1 METHAELTKR
11 ILKKVRQ
18 VEIKTN
24 RMVTDALAGAYHSIF
39 KGQGMDFEEVRE
51 YTPGDDIRSIDWN
64 VTAKMD
70 RPFIKKFR
78 EERELTIMLLID
90 LSASGDFGSVN
101 DSKREVAAELASVL
115 AFSATKNNDK
125 VGLILFTDKIEAF
138 IPPKKGRFHVLR
150 IIREVLFFKP
160 KNKGTDVTHALNY
173 FNRVIKKKSVAFL
186 ISDFLQEKDGHLPKL
201 DSWKED
207 ERREP
212 LIKCLETTA
221 NRHDLICVV
230 LTDPREFSLPR
241 IGIIT
246 LEDSETG
253 EQIELDTFNNVVR
266 NHYEAENLRRIGT
279 LEKTFIQKGI
289 DTLSISTEKSYIPT
303 LRSFLQ
309 KRLRQRKH

>member
-1 METHAELTKR
+1 MENQSELTKK

-24 RMVTDALAGAYHSIF
+24 RMVTDAMAGAYHSIF

-51 YTPGDDIRSIDWN
+51 YTPGDDVRSIDWN

-70 RPFIKKFR
+70 RPFIKKFK

-90 LSASGDFGSVN
+90 LSASGDFGSVSE
-101 DSKREVAAELASVL
+101 SKREIAAELASVL

-125 VGLILFTDKIEAF
+125 VGLILFTDEIEAF

-150 IIREVLFFKP
+150 IIREILFFKP
-160 KNKGTDVTHALNY
+160 RKKGTDIIHALDY
-173 FNRVIKKKSVAFL
+173 FNRVIKKKSVTFL
-186 ISDFLQEKDGHLPKL
+186 ISDFLQGKDGNLPNL
-201 DSWKED
+201 DPWLEHENRD
-207 ERREP
+207 P
-212 LIKCLETTA
+212 LIKSLETTS
-221 NRHDLICVV
+221 NRHDLICVL
-230 LTDPREFSLPR
+230 LTDPRELTLPR
-241 IGIIT
+241 MGIIT

-253 EQIELDTFNNVVR
+253 EQIEIDTFNNPVR
-266 NHYEAENLRRIGT
+266 KHYELENRRRIQT
-279 LEKTFIQKGI
+279 LGSTLIKKAI
-289 DTLSISTEKSYIPT
+289 DTLSISTDKSYIPA